1 MGEVTEAFAAC
12 SASVA
17 TTPEERILA
26 VTRWWI
32 LQLKG
37 SFTRREDQTGSE
49 KKPLNPGLSCPAR
62 LADDAVLGEQFLGK
76 WPESGSIGETTL
88 VSEQVSHHPPIKCA
102 ATLASELTC
111 SAYYIE
117 NKAAK
122 VSLQGHCA
130 QKTSF
135 SGKSINVKQVGHAIM
150 RITLPDGKVES
161 YLCTLPKLRI
171 EGLLFGSPSVECA
184 ASPRSSR

>member
-1 MGEVTEAFAAC
+1 MQS
-12 SASVA
+12 SASSSSA
-17 TTPEERILA
+17 SGQSRAASARRRSCPSRSRI
-26 VTRWWI
+26 
-32 LQLKG
+32 
-37 SFTRREDQTGSE
+37 TRRS
-49 KKPLNPGLSCPAR
+49 SAPA
-62 LADDAVLGEQFLGK
+62 
-76 WPESGSIGETTL
+76 S
-88 VSEQVSHHPPIKCA
+88 
-102 ATLASELTC
+102 LASELTR

-184 ASPRSSR
+184 AATRSPR